1 MKSPEN
7 ELDEDVLLPQ
17 PFKKNL
23 LFVRDNYVNLWQDL
37 LDGKNNPKSPK
48 TELIEVTYMD
58 LESGQEKKKSMS
70 RQELKESGF
79 DWVDDRQDID
89 SCIVFE

>member
-1 MKSPEN
+1 MKSSEN
-7 ELDEDVLLPQ
+7 ELDEDILLPQ

-37 LDGKNNPKSPK
+37 LDGKNNPKSQK
-48 TELIEVTYMD
+48 SELIEVTYID
-58 LESGQEKKKSMS
+58 LKSGQEKKKSMS

>member
-7 ELDEDVLLPQ
+7 ELDEDILFPP
-17 PFKKNL
+17 PFKKTCC
-23 LFVRDNYVNLWQDL
+23 FVRDNYVNLWQDL
-37 LDGKNNPKSPK
+37 LDGKNNPKSKK

-58 LESGQEKKKSMS
+58 LESGQEKKKFMS

>member
-1 MKSPEN
+1 MVFHMKVTQLNTEYWVTS
-7 ELDEDVLLPQ
+7 
-17 PFKKNL
+17 
-23 LFVRDNYVNLWQDL
+23 
-37 LDGKNNPKSPK
+37 KSQK
-48 TELIEVTYMD
+48 SELIEVTYID

-79 DWVDDRQDID
+79 DWVDDREAID